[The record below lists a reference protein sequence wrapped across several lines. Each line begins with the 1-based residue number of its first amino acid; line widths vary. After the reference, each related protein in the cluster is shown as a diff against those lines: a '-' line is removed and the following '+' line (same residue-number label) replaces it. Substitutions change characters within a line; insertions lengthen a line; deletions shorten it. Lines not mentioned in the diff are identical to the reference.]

1 MFPNFDGIL
10 SVLASKSSFVTHLF
24 CVVKNDF
31 AFSLISIISSSSLPP
46 TAFSSFVTFVNRADE
61 FPAFGS
67 EINVKVLKCTEV
79 VAANRRKD
87 MRRGDGSTTTFS
99 LPFNSTTTPKDI
111 GYHISVNGKVLRDN
125 EFSINTAGTVVTFST
140 APANDAFIEIVGIF
154 DITTF
159 AGSSSDTD
167 LDIRKKVFDCD
178 GVRQLFDLGDL
189 VFERHAFGTVQDSY
203 NEQKLLV
210 FINGELQS
218 NDKYIIVGSRLY
230 MTTVPGGSD
239 VLEVIRFI

>member
-1 MFPNFDGIL
+1 MVQL
-10 SVLASKSSFVTHLF
+10 QHSVS
-24 CVVKNDF
+24 
-31 AFSLISIISSSSLPP
+31 
-46 TAFSSFVTFVNRADE
+46 
-61 FPAFGS
+61 
-67 EINVKVLKCTEV
+67 
-79 VAANRRKD
+79 
-87 MRRGDGSTTTFS
+87 
-99 LPFNSTTTPKDI
+99 FNSTTTPKDI

-125 EFSINTAGTVVTFST
+125 EFSINYCRNSSNILNCTR
-140 APANDAFIEIVGIF
+140 NDAFIEIVGIF

-230 MTTVPGGSD
+230 MTK
-239 VLEVIRFI
+239 